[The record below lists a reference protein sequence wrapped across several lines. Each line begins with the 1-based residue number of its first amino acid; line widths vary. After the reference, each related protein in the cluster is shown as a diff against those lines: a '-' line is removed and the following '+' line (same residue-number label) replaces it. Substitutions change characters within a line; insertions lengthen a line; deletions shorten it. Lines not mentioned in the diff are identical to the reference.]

1 MSEFFL
7 RQVIMLSKTYKDSE
21 YLRIENLSSYHIV
34 DTPPDENFNNI
45 TKLAAS
51 ICKTPIAAITF
62 LEKERQWIKSCVG
75 VQMVETPRND
85 SFCTHAIELDDL
97 LVVEDTHADD
107 RFRNNP
113 YVTGSPHIRFY
124 AGAQIRT
131 FEGFNVGSLCVIDYE
146 KRTLSPE
153 QKESLQILAAQVSE
167 LLSLRK
173 MNFELNEAQRIL
185 REQQDLL
192 INKARHQTIGELAGG
207 VCHQINNPLAIIV
220 GRSMILRSQLKSI
233 PNNSEFLKELDV
245 IDQTSHRVSGILKAL
260 RTYSKDMGH
269 EITRANL
276 NDVVEDAL
284 TLLRSK
290 INQMKVDVS
299 FEKGSE
305 VFLQMNKNQIGQVVL
320 DILSNSLEA
329 MESSPEKNLKIS
341 VYEKDSSVMMDISD
355 SGEGLSEKDCLKIF
369 EPFFSTKPRHFGVG
383 LSNARGFIRQHGGE
397 LQVVSPKNPTIF
409 RVKLPKIA

>member
-1 MSEFFL
+1 
-7 RQVIMLSKTYKDSE
+7 MLSKTYKDSE
-21 YLRIENLSSYHIV
+21 FLRNENLSSYHIL
-34 DTPPDENFNNI
+34 DTPSDDNFNNI

-75 VQMVETPRND
+75 IQMVQTPRQD
-85 SFCTHAIELDDL
+85 SFCTYAIELDDV

-113 YVTGSPHIRFY
+113 YVTGAPHIRFY

-131 FEGFNVGSLCVIDYE
+131 SEGYNVGSLCVIDYE
-146 KRTLSPE
+146 KRILSPE
-153 QKESLQILAAQVSE
+153 QIDSLKLLASQVSE
-167 LLSLRK
+167 LLRLWK
-173 MNFELNEAQRIL
+173 MNFELNEAQRML
-185 REQQDLL
+185 QEQQELL
-192 INKARHQTIGELAGG
+192 VNKARHQTIGELAGG
-207 VCHQINNPLAIIV
+207 ICHQINNPLAIIV

-233 PNNSEFLKELDV
+233 PNHSEFLKELDV

-260 RTYSKDMGH
+260 RTYSKDLGH
-269 EITRANL
+269 EIVRASL
-276 NDVVEDAL
+276 HDVIEDAL

-290 INQMKVDVS
+290 INQLNVDVS

-320 DILSNSLEA
+320 DLLSNSMEA
-329 MESSPEKNLKIS
+329 MEGCQDKNLRIS
-341 VYEKDSSVMMDISD
+341 VNENETDVTMDIVD
-355 SGEGLSEKDCLKIF
+355 SGEGLSERDRLKIF

-397 LQVVSPKNPTIF
+397 IRLVSPKNPTIF
-409 RVKLPKIA
+409 RVNLPKSA